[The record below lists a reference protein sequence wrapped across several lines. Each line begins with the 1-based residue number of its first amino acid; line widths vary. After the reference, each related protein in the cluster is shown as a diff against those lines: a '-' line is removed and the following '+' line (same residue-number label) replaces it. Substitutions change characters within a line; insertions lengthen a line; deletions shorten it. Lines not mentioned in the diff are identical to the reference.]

1 MCEVRHASFT
11 QIPTPTHT
19 HTDTHTCRYAC
30 TQTLTK
36 LKPNSL
42 RPKRKKEKE
51 KIKNL
56 HKPPNMIWL
65 NMLFYLCAACSH
77 LFFLYTSL
85 QQKEYVTVGQDD
97 AKLCLKIHQSLR
109 IIKDNSRLISM
120 ATTVNPCLE

>member
-1 MCEVRHASFT
+1 MT
-11 QIPTPTHT
+11 QCVKFVMPLSHKYPHLPTHT
-19 HTDTHTCRYAC
+19 QTHTHAG
-30 TQTLTK
+30 THKQ
-36 LKPNSL
+36 KPNSH

-56 HKPPNMIWL
+56 HKPANMIWL

-120 ATTVNPCLE
+120 AATVNPCLE